1 MSATTDDIIELL
13 RGQPPLA
20 AGPFDVTQARVDGIP
35 YISGDVKGRTQ
46 DNFGRFSEMDKFA
59 YDQEL
64 QGRDNFGGTWR
75 GFIDDQD
82 VLNYFNTPGLTPQAA
97 AQYLQTY
104 GVEPEEVASILGLTP
119 EAARAQYNAA
129 LAPFAQATAPPAT
142 VTAPPVRTLDDDI
155 RDFFATGPTAQ
166 EVFDAMQANN
176 VSPEA
181 VISAMGFDPESAMAQ
196 YNMFLNPANAPTV
209 TDTEEVVDV
218 ITGGAAAPTTVTG
231 PSTAA
236 PAGGGGLFD
245 LLPGPI
251 QGAVTKVGEVADKV
265 LIGAGDLL
273 GGFDPSLV
281 VLNPTSPSAT
291 VVFGTP
297 SGNTTPTIIGNM
309 PTSGAPIGV
318 VTGNPILDYVIGE
331 VFSRSPP
338 GQSNPGIVDII
349 KDVILEEVGEATGV
363 NAGAV
368 ASAAQGDVGGL
379 IDAATKVVVGVNKSV
394 AETDE
399 KYKTQ
404 EEINRAATGTDQV
417 TDLLERE
424 PTNVDGGPTPVQPGG
439 TAGPGGEETD
449 TDDIITLLGDSP
461 IMGPDKA
468 AADKAAAD
476 KAAADKA
483 ATDKAAAD
491 KAATDKA
498 AADKAAADKAVADKA
513 ATDKAATDKAAADK
527 AAADK
532 AAADKAAADKAAAD
546 KAAADKAAADKAAA
560 DKAAADK
567 AATDKAAA
575 DKAAA
580 DKAAADK
587 AATDT
592 KTTTTTPVVTTPVTD
607 TGTDTKTTTTTPV
620 VTTPVTDTGTDTKT
634 TTTTPVVTTPV
645 TDTGTDT
652 KTTTTTPVVTTP
664 VTDTGTT
671 KTTTT
676 TPVVTTPVTDTDTEE
691 DKVVVKE
698 GVPPKVVSPDGPVTP
713 PKVTTVTPPGT
724 PGVIPAPIRQPQTAQ
739 GMYSVGTEKAGVADI
754 GTPYDLNATL
764 LDNIMRILAEGD
776 AGTEETELYGGGS
789 VNGYNATD
797 EIIKLLRG

>member
-1 MSATTDDIIELL
+1 MRIDDNGEISF
-13 RGQPPLA
+13 Q
-20 AGPFDVTQARVDGIP
+20 DG
-35 YISGDVKGRTQ
+35 GFV
-46 DNFGRFSEMDKFA
+46 
-59 YDQEL
+59 
-64 QGRDNFGGTWR
+64 FGGTYTGDYTPGPTGTPSDRLPGSAGPNDPNFNWGLYNSLVR
-75 GFIDDQD
+75 DPYMGGYTGFGPDLTAALEGSLNPTGIMLDQD
-82 VLNYFNTPGLTPQAA
+82 AIAKAIAEYQALQGLVQ
-97 AQYLQTY
+97 
-104 GVEPEEVASILGLTP
+104 
-119 EAARAQYNAA
+119 
-129 LAPFAQATAPPAT
+129 TAPSAT

-155 RDFFATGPTAQ
+155 RDFFATKPTAQ

-196 YNMFLNPANAPTV
+196 YNMFLNPANAPV
-209 TDTEEVVDV
+209 SGAA
-218 ITGGAAAPTTVTG
+218 TGAATGAAAPTTVTG

-281 VLNPTSPSAT
+281 VLNPVDPSAT

-297 SGNTTPTIIGNM
+297 SGNTTPTIVGNM

-318 VTGNPILDYVIGE
+318 VTGNPILDYVIGK

-424 PTNVDGGPTPVQPGG
+424 PTNVDVTDPFPLEPGG
-439 TAGPGGEETD
+439 TTTGSETDDLINLIGGPGPD
-449 TDDIITLLGDSP
+449 
-461 IMGPDKA
+461 MGPNKVIDLVGGPGP
-468 AADKAAAD
+468 DMGPIR
-476 KAAADKA
+476 
-483 ATDKAAAD
+483 T
-491 KAATDKA
+491 
-498 AADKAAADKAVADKA
+498 
-513 ATDKAATDKAAADK
+513 
-527 AAADK
+527 
-532 AAADKAAADKAAAD
+532 
-546 KAAADKAAADKAAA
+546 
-560 DKAAADK
+560 
-567 AATDKAAA
+567 
-575 DKAAA
+575 
-580 DKAAADK
+580 
-587 AATDT
+587 
-592 KTTTTTPVVTTPVTD
+592 TTTTTPV
-607 TGTDTKTTTTTPV
+607 TGTDTDDLINLIGGPGPDMGPIKTTATDTTKKKV
-620 VTTPVTDTGTDTKT
+620 DDTTVTDDTTKKKVDDT
-634 TTTTPVVTTPV
+634 TV
-645 TDTGTDT
+645 TDDT
-652 KTTTTTPVVTTP
+652 TKKKVDDTT
-664 VTDTGTT
+664 VTDDTT
-671 KTTTT
+671 KKKVDDTT
-676 TPVVTTPVTDTDTEE
+676 VVEE
-691 DKVVVKE
+691 D
-698 GVPPKVVSPDGPVTP
+698 VPPKVVSPDGPVTP
-713 PKVTTVTPPGT
+713 PKVTTVTPLGT
-724 PGVIPAPIRQPQTAQ
+724 PGVIPTPIRQPQTAQ
-739 GMYSVGTEKAGVADI
+739 GMYSVGTEQVGVADI
-754 GTPYDLNATL
+754 GTQYDLNASL
-764 LDNIMRILAEGD
+764 LENIMRILAEGE
-776 AGTEETELYGGGS
+776 AGAEETELYGGGS